1 LRFFTAENMEE
12 CLERISERI
21 KDRDFDAI
29 SAQEKIDEAVWQNT
43 YIPKRLD
50 EVGFPSLFLIQC
62 NFTNQDS
69 LHRFVISS
77 EMWPRR
83 SRECSKI
90 SSMARS
96 QV

>member
-1 LRFFTAENMEE
+1 MEE

-50 EVGFPSLFLIQC
+50 EVCL
-62 NFTNQDS
+62 
-69 LHRFVISS
+69 
-77 EMWPRR
+77 RR
-83 SRECSKI
+83 DLKI
-90 SSMARS
+90 NVTLQIRIPLLGAPF
-96 QV
+96 